1 MERTQHTEGEEA
13 MYKRI
18 LRKRIVKGL
27 VLSLTVLAAIPVT
40 SAAAKPVSVGQPDPW
55 FQSLMANR
63 SYQKSLVGVTG
74 QELKA
79 MTVRGQAL
87 TRKYHLGQYAFGPTQ
102 AELRAMIARGEGMN
116 EKYNLGQY
124 AFGPTQAELRAMIA
138 RGEGMNEK
146 YNLGQFAVT
155 SESSQ
160 KPVASGSDNFEW
172 RSIGLGIGIA
182 ALLVAGVSAA
192 LVVRTR
198 HQGTLA
204 H

>member
-87 TRKYHLGQYAFGPTQ
+87 NRKYH
-102 AELRAMIARGEGMN
+102 
-116 EKYNLGQY
+116 LGQY